1 MWEQF
6 PWSSIPPFFLLTEL
20 IISSSWLSLFL
31 KSCCNVVN
39 PMLFCSSSSV
49 TVDFGCYWSHAANVA
64 NLVLFGSYPWNEDM
78 LFACYV
84 ASLVESSIIH
94 IHWSGEFCSIFHKV
108 QIWRTLLFLAT
119 SDALGSSAR
128 KKMHQDD
135 NQMWET
141 QICSWLRNRRKLQQ
155 NSSECQGLVWTE
167 FLWQLFYNQAPFSH
181 QLLRTGDLTLNNT
194 RLQMRTEKGGK
205 QGDGLWGNSVK
216 RREES
221 STFSLSE
228 WRAFQHRTPLV
239 GFSWDS
245 ILLQTTRIL
254 FESGRDVGIQILT
267 EKHYVQSLKLGDI
280 LGGAKRF
287 RIEMSGCANFV
298 LSLLCD
304 GSGTTTKLTETFVQ
318 CRRQVYYCPF

>member
-31 KSCCNVVN
+31 KSCCKCCESGV
-39 PMLFCSSSSV
+39 
-49 TVDFGCYWSHAANVA
+49 
-64 NLVLFGSYPWNEDM
+64 VLFISLEWR
-78 LFACYV
+78 YV
-84 ASLVESSIIH
+84 VCLLCCIPCWEQHHPHPLVRD
-94 IHWSGEFCSIFHKV
+94 FCSIFHKA

-119 SDALGSSAR
+119 SDTLGSPAR

-141 QICSWLRNRRKLQQ
+141 QICSWLRNRRKLRQ
-155 NSSECQGLVWTE
+155 NSSECQGLVCTE
-167 FLWQLFYNQAPFSH
+167 FLWQLFYNPAPFSH

-194 RLQMRTEKGGK
+194 RLQMRTEKIGK

-245 ILLQTTRIL
+245 ILLQTTSIL
-254 FESGRDVGIQILT
+254 LESGRDVGIQILT
-267 EKHYVQSLKLGDI
+267 EKHYVQSLKLGDTV
-280 LGGAKRF
+280 GGAKRF
-287 RIEMSGCANFV
+287 CIEMSGCANFV
-298 LSLLCD
+298 LSFLCD